1 MPPQVE
7 WSQMKYGIKGNKGLN
22 VLTTSH
28 MEDTEY
34 GSVSMLFKQYLYGY
48 TMREDIHSH
57 PHNTP
62 VPSGFGEHEGTG
74 DMAYARYIQ
83 GIRPN
88 VKLKIYLPNTKSYIE
103 YNKNS
108 KVNDF

>member
-1 MPPQVE
+1 
-7 WSQMKYGIKGNKGLN
+7 
-22 VLTTSH
+22 

-34 GSVSMLFKQYLYGY
+34 GSGSMLFKQYLYGY

-62 VPSGFGEHEGTG
+62 VPSG